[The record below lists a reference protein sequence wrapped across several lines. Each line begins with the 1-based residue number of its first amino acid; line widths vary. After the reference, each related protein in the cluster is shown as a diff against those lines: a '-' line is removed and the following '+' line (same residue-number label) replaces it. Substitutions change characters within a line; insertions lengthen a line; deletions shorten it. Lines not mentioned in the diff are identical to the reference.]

1 MTGTARGG
9 RPLQSAFEQ
18 VGVDSALVGNAVA
31 VLLAAYLL
39 TRVAAAALTALAER
53 SPRYRVT
60 LKMFIPLT
68 RFLVYGVALYVVLGP
83 LLQLSATQ
91 LVAVSGLLAAA
102 IGFGLRDLFAGVV
115 GGIVLITEQPYQVG
129 DKVEVDGD
137 YGEVTD
143 IGLRA
148 TTLTTADDTA
158 VRVPNAATF
167 TKNVANANDGAPEM
181 LVVVD
186 LAVATDADLDEATA
200 VVRDALVTS
209 KFVFVDDDHPVAVLV
224 DDETYYWTVRGKA
237 YVADLRDEFVFASD
251 VTERSLAAFEERGI
265 ETPDIPV
272 ERLDGR

>member
-1 MTGTARGG
+1 VTGTARGG